1 MRIQTNE
8 GEDRISSLVDKYN
21 LTDESGRYS
30 YERVQEAKRNLVG
43 SWGEAFGVL
52 ADVADVLRENPRAS
66 TDVLFEHV
74 RGCLER
80 VSLERVN
87 GEGLSHL
94 AGMLFLRLSDRH
106 RRMLSFYDGLE
117 GNPRRIYEELFES
130 TPSGNVEVRLGPSCL
145 NVICTRDDFNRARLG
160 KGYVEGQVPISVM
173 NSGGVNLRV
182 SCRIAGLAGGVN
194 LIVREPW
201 MNTSDVERAIAHEEA
216 HALFSVISM
225 EPPAAFEHALKRL
238 NDSLESGDRRQAS
251 YWLMQHL
258 RSLRSAIEPRAA
270 DEIIAFSIDG
280 RFNKFR
286 EITEILMQPKEVGG
300 LYDFTGDLIRLVE
313 EETGIYGLLEFFDEI
328 GLTGAFDM
336 FGYEDVEFAMRRVF
350 EHEFADLIDEG
361 VAAFSRLKSRGYTY
375 NEILYILSQFP
386 LRRWRQASCRFAEQ
400 RQIPFDKFFVRSFT
414 HSFGV
419 PVVVADKDGNI
430 YSDNRFQLDRYV
442 SRGDQAVALF
452 SYTSDPN
459 SLPVPVM
466 REVDL
471 GQPADLDSIVQGID
485 EEPPIRL
492 ALMSADALRALN
504 YPYKTPKDWYDIWVR
519 SGGDPK
525 VKDELD
531 FSSQEPV
538 PATEIWGKFRKYAKP
553 GSRELSV
560 FRAYRRIQREA
571 F

>member
-66 TDVLFEHV
+66 VESLFENV
-74 RGCLER
+74 NKKLNEVGDKKLR
-80 VSLERVN
+80 SLT
-87 GEGLSHL
+87 GTLLS
-94 AGMLFLRLSDRH
+94 RLYDRH
-106 RRMLSFYDGLE
+106 RRVLEFYDRLG
-117 GNPRRIYEELFES
+117 GNPQEIYRELFGLI
-130 TPSGNVEVRLGPSCL
+130 PSGDVEVRLGPSCL
-145 NVICTRDDFNRARLG
+145 NVICTRDDFKRALLHVLA
-160 KGYVEGQVPISVM
+160 KYYPESQVPSLYLDAGGIHFSHISIPTLC
-173 NSGGVNLRV
+173 GGVNMVVKDSWMREED
-182 SCRIAGLAGGVN
+182 
-194 LIVREPW
+194 VRKL
-201 MNTSDVERAIAHEEA
+201 IAHEEA
-216 HALFSVISM
+216 HALFTVTSM
-225 EPPAAFEHALKRL
+225 ELPVALGHTLERFNK
-238 NDSLESGDRRQAS
+238 SLESGDRRQAY
-251 YWLMQHL
+251 YWLTQHL
-258 RSLRSAIEPRAA
+258 RSLRSASELRFASEILAFAA
-270 DEIIAFSIDG
+270 DDRFDRNEILKILTRYRNDG
-280 RFNKFR
+280 SLRDFATDVLDVAEGNFRFVDIGNVFYFFR
-286 EITEILMQPKEVGG
+286 ELG
-300 LYDFTGDLIRLVE
+300 LDRDKIEALGWNYLRS
-313 EETGIYGLLEFFDEI
+313 GIIKVFS
-328 GLTGAFDM
+328 
-336 FGYEDVEFAMRRVF
+336 YEL
-350 EHEFADLIDEG
+350 ADLVDEG
-361 VAAFSRLKSRGYTY
+361 LVAIERLKSRGYTY
-375 NEILYILSQFP
+375 NEILHILSQFP

-452 SYTSDPN
+452 SYRSNPDF
-459 SLPVPVM
+459 LPVPVM

-471 GQPADLDSIVQGID
+471 GQPDDLDSIVQGID